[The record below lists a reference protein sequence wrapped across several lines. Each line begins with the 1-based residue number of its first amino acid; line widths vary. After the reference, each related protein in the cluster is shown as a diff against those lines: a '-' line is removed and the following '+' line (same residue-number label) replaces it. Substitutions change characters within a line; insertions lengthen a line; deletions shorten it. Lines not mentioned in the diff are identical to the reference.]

1 MECINIYNMGGSG
14 DAPPSTITSI
24 SPSTWVVGHSYKV
37 LVTGVFTGNASQ
49 AAVGGGCDFSEAWV
63 NGSSY
68 VSITNYGEPS
78 AFISSTQMMFDVKVK
93 DGASSGTYDFSM
105 TCDGNCPVAT
115 APVQIKG
122 CADETIASVS
132 PNIWFAGKA
141 YKTTITGTNFITKEK
156 ATKLCP
162 VSKVDATATSSNVA
176 VSDVTVV
183 SDTQITATIKPDK
196 DSPAEQGTV
205 TVDSETS
212 NTTIIDNEIQW
223 NNWYISAG
231 IYSTGAQQAVVG
243 QQILLTTNPNLPANI
258 TITDST
264 WTVGGTRIADY
275 PASSTGPTSVTQLT
289 DNDLKKPNITF
300 YWVYPKDSI
309 PITYKYCVDIPG
321 LSADDI
327 ASKLNCGLPAKATF
341 DVAGPTGGII
351 PQPTSW
357 GITPALSNC
366 YPPPP
371 TLQLLQFGQISGGT
385 SCAEQGTPGIT
396 FTAEANSQP
405 SGGGA
410 ISFVQILLKN
420 NTTTIPS
427 SSGATPSI
435 NTGLDNYYPYATGN
449 VAQDSPGNGLEG
461 ADTRVHR
468 EFKAQMYE
476 MWTSSNANSI
486 PVPLGSVIWQI
497 DGTAIL
503 EKGVWTLDK
512 GSTGSANGFAPARN
526 SDPKTHGYPTWTN
539 VVLNTH

>member
-1 MECINIYNMGGSG
+1 
-14 DAPPSTITSI
+14 
-24 SPSTWVVGHSYKV
+24 
-37 LVTGVFTGNASQ
+37 
-49 AAVGGGCDFSEAWV
+49 
-63 NGSSY
+63 
-68 VSITNYGEPS
+68 
-78 AFISSTQMMFDVKVK
+78 
-93 DGASSGTYDFSM
+93 M

-115 APVQIKG
+115 APIQIKG
-122 CADETIASVS
+122 CADETITSVS

-141 YKTTITGTNFITKEK
+141 YTTTIMGTNFITKEK
-156 ATKLCP
+156 ATKDCP

-183 SDTQITATIKPDK
+183 SDTQITATIKPDR

-212 NTTIIDNEIQW
+212 NTQIIDNEIQW
-223 NNWYISAG
+223 NNWYITG

-258 TITDST
+258 TVTDST
-264 WTVGGTRIADY
+264 WTIGGTRIAGY

-289 DNDLKKPNITF
+289 DNDLKNKPNITF
-300 YWVYPKDSI
+300 YWVYPNDSI
-309 PITYKYCVDIPG
+309 PITYNYCVTIPG

-327 ASKLNCGLPAKATF
+327 KNKLNCGLAAKATF
-341 DVAGPTGGII
+341 DASGPTGGIV
-351 PQPTSW
+351 PTPTSW
-357 GITPALSNC
+357 GITPPLTNC
-366 YPPPP
+366 YPPPS
-371 TLQLLQFGQISGGT
+371 TIQFLQFGQISAGT
-385 SCAEQGTPGIT
+385 SCAEQGNPGIT
-396 FTAEANSQP
+396 FTAVANSQP

-420 NTTTIPS
+420 NTTITPTPPPPS
-427 SSGATPSI
+427 SGDTPI
-435 NTGLDNYYPYATGN
+435 ITTGLDNYYPYATGN

-486 PVPLGSVIWQI
+486 PVPLGSVTWEI
-497 DGTAIL
+497 DGTAVL
-503 EKGVWTLDK
+503 KKGVWTLDK
-512 GSTGSANGFAPARN
+512 GSTGSANGFSPATD
-526 SDPKTHGYPTWTN
+526 SDQKTHGYPTWTN